1 MTLHKPCCGHIRLTP
16 FLDCFV
22 AKHAWECRAE
32 LAEKQLRLIDRE
44 KELLDMD
51 QTVST
56 LREEVSFLIQQV
68 AAVWHMVAGCKAF
81 TQCTA

>member
-1 MTLHKPCCGHIRLTP
+1 MGTSDLHLFLNVLLQSTLG
-16 FLDCFV
+16 
-22 AKHAWECRAE
+22 CRAE

-56 LREEVSFLIQQV
+56 LREEVSILIQQV